1 MFNKTLALIQFF
13 LFFAICFSFGQ
24 DSTFVE
30 RSRTNAISFYSNSVR
45 DQSLLFNGV
54 EYKPI
59 PEPYEGHPFF
69 ESEYIEE
76 GSISYNGELYQNVP
90 MQYDLVRDEV
100 VIEHYDQ
107 KGYVGLVKPH
117 QKKITSFVL
126 LNHTFVH
133 LGSQL
138 TGEDIRDGFY
148 DLLYDGNVKIL
159 AKRKKTI
166 SEDLSQ
172 QVLKVSFNEKSNYY
186 LFKDNIYH
194 AVKSKGSILKVLKDK
209 RKELNQF
216 ANKHKADFNLNRE
229 YGLVKLAEYYD
240 QISN

>member
-1 MFNKTLALIQFF
+1 MLYKTIGLFQFF
-13 LFFAICFSFGQ
+13 LFLTVLVSFGQ
-24 DSTFVE
+24 DSSFVE
-30 RSRTNAISFYSNSVR
+30 YSRAEAISFYSSSVR
-45 DQSLLFNGV
+45 DQLLLFNGV

-76 GSISYNGELYQNVP
+76 GSITYYGETYQNVP
-90 MQYDLVRDEV
+90 MHYDLVHDEV

-117 QKKITSFVL
+117 QNKITSFVL
-126 LNHTFVH
+126 LNHTFIH
-133 LGSQL
+133 LGSQS
-138 TGEDIRDGFY
+138 TGEDIRDGYY

-166 SEDLSQ
+166 SEDLSMQ
-172 QVLKVSFNEKSNYY
+172 TLKVSFNEKVSYY
-186 LFKDNIYH
+186 LFKDNEYH
-194 AVKSKGSILKVLKDK
+194 TIKSKGSVLKVLKDK

-216 ANKHKADFNLNRE
+216 ASKRRADFTLNRE
-229 YGLVKLAEYYD
+229 YSMVKLAEYYD
-240 QISN
+240 QISK

>member
-1 MFNKTLALIQFF
+1 MLYRTIGLIQFF
-13 LFFAICFSFGQ
+13 LFLTVYFSFGQ

-30 RSRTNAISFYSNSVR
+30 HSRAEAISFYSNSVR

-69 ESEYIEE
+69 QSEYIEE
-76 GSISYNGELYQNVP
+76 GAITYYGEVYQNVP
-90 MQYDLVRDEV
+90 MHYDLVHDEV

-117 QKKITSFVL
+117 QNKITSFVL
-126 LNHTFVH
+126 LDHTFVH
-133 LGSQL
+133 LGTQL

-172 QVLKVSFNEKSNYY
+172 QVLKVSFNEKNNYY
-186 LFKDNIYH
+186 LFKDNKYYSIR
-194 AVKSKGSILKVLKDK
+194 SKGSLLKVLKDK

-216 ANKHKADFNLNRE
+216 ASKRKADFSLNKE
-229 YGLVKLAEYYD
+229 LGFVKLAEHYD
-240 QISN
+240 QISK